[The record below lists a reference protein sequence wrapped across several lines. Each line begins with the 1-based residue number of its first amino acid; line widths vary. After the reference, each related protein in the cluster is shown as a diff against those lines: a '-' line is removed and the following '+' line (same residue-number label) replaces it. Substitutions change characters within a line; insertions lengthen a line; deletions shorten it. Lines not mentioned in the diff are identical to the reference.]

1 MGKKIKKKRILVDM
15 SATLLHHG
23 HIRLLKKASKFG
35 NVIVG
40 LTSDNDLKKFKG
52 YTPELS
58 YLQRKEIISSIK
70 YVKEVVKVNFHTNKN
85 DLRKYKIDL
94 LFHGNDLKNIIN
106 KNKVKILKRTKNIS
120 SSLLRKKSYYI
131 YKSLIKNEKR

>member
-1 MGKKIKKKRILVDM
+1 M

-70 YVKEVVKVNFHTNKN
+70 YVKEVVKVNFHTDKN

-94 LFHGNDLKNIIN
+94 LFHGNDLKNIID

>member
-1 MGKKIKKKRILVDM
+1 M
-15 SATLLHHG
+15 
-23 HIRLLKKASKFG
+23 
-35 NVIVG
+35 
-40 LTSDNDLKKFKG
+40 
-52 YTPELS
+52 
-58 YLQRKEIISSIK
+58 QRKEIISSIK
-70 YVKEVVKVNFHTNKN
+70 YVKEVVKVNFHTDKN

-94 LFHGNDLKNIIN
+94 LFHGNDLKNIID

>member
-1 MGKKIKKKRILVDM
+1 M

-70 YVKEVVKVNFHTNKN
+70 YVKEVVKVNFHTDKN

-94 LFHGNDLKNIIN
+94 LFHGNDLKNIID

-131 YKSLIKNEKR
+131 YKSLIKNE

>member
-1 MGKKIKKKRILVDM
+1 MDKKIKKKRILVDM

-70 YVKEVVKVNFHTNKN
+70 YVKEVVKVNFHTDKN

-94 LFHGNDLKNIIN
+94 LFHGNDLKNIID

>member
-1 MGKKIKKKRILVDM
+1 MDKKKKKRILVDM

-70 YVKEVVKVNFHTNKN
+70 YVKEVVKVNFHTDK
-85 DLRKYKIDL
+85 
-94 LFHGNDLKNIIN
+94 
-106 KNKVKILKRTKNIS
+106 KRF
-120 SSLLRKKSYYI
+120 KK
-131 YKSLIKNEKR
+131 IKN